1 MTTKAKAESIANERE
16 ELDLKCINTLR
27 FLAVDAVER
36 AKSGHPGLPMG
47 SATLAYTLWDR
58 FLKFNPK
65 DPAWPDRDRFV
76 LSAGHGSMLLYALLH
91 LTGFD
96 LPLEELKRFRQWSS
110 QTPGH
115 PEYGRT
121 PGVEATTGPL
131 GQGFGNAVGMAI
143 AEAALAARFNRP
155 DHTIVDHYTYVLA
168 SDGDLME
175 GISSEAASLAG
186 HLQLGKLIVLYADN
200 QITIEGSTKLAF
212 SEDRMARFRAYGWQ
226 VLHVED
232 GNDVEAMS
240 SAIDE
245 ARRHTDKPTLIDVR
259 THIGYGSP
267 EKQDTAA
274 AHGEPLGHDEVLR
287 TKENLDWPLEP
298 EFYIPAEV
306 EAHFRKAVERGG
318 EAQAAWQEDVGR
330 YIEKFPE
337 LAAQYHR
344 TVEGKLPEGWSDD
357 IPEFKSDQGEMST
370 RVASGKSIEKF
381 AEYLPEFM
389 GGAADLSP
397 STHTHIPGSPD
408 FEAGSHEGRNM
419 HFGIREHAMGA
430 ILNGMALHGGLIPF
444 GATFL
449 VFSDYMRPP
458 MRLAAMS
465 GLPVI
470 YVFTHDSIGLGQD
483 GPTHQPVEQLLG
495 LRSVPGLTVIRP
507 ADANETALAWKVA
520 LEQREGPVALV
531 LTRQKLPI
539 LDLEKY
545 EVLRAGL
552 RFGAYVLAES
562 PNRESPQVVLVASG
576 SEVHLALEAR
586 ERLAQEQISASV
598 VSFPSWR
605 LFQAQPMEYQREV
618 FPPGI
623 PIVAIE
629 AGLSLGWVPYV
640 GQGVSAMI
648 GVDKFGE
655 SAPGD
660 IVMREYGL
668 SVENVCRQVEK
679 LIDREKAT

>member
-1 MTTKAKAESIANERE
+1 MMTTAKAEPIKNERE

-36 AKSGHPGLPMG
+36 ANSGHPGLPMG
-47 SATLAYTLWDR
+47 SAALAYTLWDR

-96 LPLEELKRFRQWSS
+96 LPLEQLKRFREWNS

-155 DHTIVDHYTYVLA
+155 DHKIVDHYTYVLA

-232 GNDVEAMS
+232 GNDVEAIS
-240 SAIDE
+240 SAIDD
-245 ARRHTDKPTLIDVR
+245 ARQQTEKPTFIDVH

-267 EKQDTAA
+267 AKQDTAE

-287 TKENLDWPLEP
+287 TKERLDWPVEP

-306 EAHFRKAVERGG
+306 EAHFRESVERGG
-318 EAQAAWQEDVGR
+318 KAQAAWQEDVER
-330 YIEKFPE
+330 YIEQFPE

-344 TVEGKLPEGWSDD
+344 TVEGKLPDGWSDD
-357 IPEFKSDQGEMST
+357 IPVFEPGQGGMST
-370 RVASGKSIEKF
+370 RVASGKIIEKF
-381 AEYLPEFM
+381 VERLPEFM
-389 GGAADLSP
+389 GGAADLTP

-408 FEAGSHEGRNM
+408 FEAGSYEGRNM

-444 GATFL
+444 GATFF

-520 LEQREGPVALV
+520 LEHREGPVALI

-562 PNRESPQVVLVASG
+562 PHGETPQIVLVASG

-586 ERLAQEQISASV
+586 EELAQEQIFASV

-605 LFQAQPMEYQREV
+605 LFQSQPTDYQRKV
-618 FPPGI
+618 FPPGV

-640 GQGVSAMI
+640 VQGVSAMI
-648 GVDKFGE
+648 GVDQFGA

-660 IVMREYGL
+660 IVMRKYGL
-668 SVENVCRQVEK
+668 NVGNICRQVEK
-679 LIDREKAT
+679 LLDREKTT